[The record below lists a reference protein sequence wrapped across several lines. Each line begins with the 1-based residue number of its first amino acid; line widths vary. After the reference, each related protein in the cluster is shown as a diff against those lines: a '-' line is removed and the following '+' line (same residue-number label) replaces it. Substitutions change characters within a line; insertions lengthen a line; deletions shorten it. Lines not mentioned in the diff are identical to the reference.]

1 MDDDLKRRFLL
12 QKLEDLL
19 SDNSKLL
26 PTILCEMDDPRI
38 IELIRPYCC
47 LEGVL
52 KPFRIGGNLKI
63 VSERLD
69 RVKGTRE
76 KGELYIDVYIN

>member
-1 MDDDLKRRFLL
+1 
-12 QKLEDLL
+12 
-19 SDNSKLL
+19 
-26 PTILCEMDDPRI
+26 MDDPRI